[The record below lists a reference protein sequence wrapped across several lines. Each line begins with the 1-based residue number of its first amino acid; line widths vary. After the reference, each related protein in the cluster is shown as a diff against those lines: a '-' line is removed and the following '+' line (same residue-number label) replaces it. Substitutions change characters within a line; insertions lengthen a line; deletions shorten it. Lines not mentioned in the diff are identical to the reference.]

1 MIVKTTSEM
10 RKHLLSFNLKEDKP
24 TDESRFASFLTRAQ
38 EWVTDRIIGEDIE
51 GILERDLALTD
62 PDPHEKL
69 RGLVGRVISE
79 LAYLTSVAES
89 DLQRSEVG
97 FVVQNNDKMSPASL
111 QRVERLIQSL
121 NERINSDCDSLVN
134 YLMKNS
140 VPHEDGPHLPYE
152 DWRETYQFEFLTDAF
167 IPTMAIMR
175 QGASPL
181 PVQRW
186 TDFYDLQPKM
196 NIALRDTVASYVSI
210 EQIDSLLTAYRND
223 DLNEIQ
229 RKVLRWLR
237 MSVMAE
243 VTNAGNAAHFAI
255 EARYWMLKHESDF
268 PEFVESDRYEL
279 PSPFKLG
286 EGTVANLL

>member
-10 RKHLLSFNLKEDKP
+10 KRHLLSFNLKLDEAM
-24 TDESRFASFLTRAQ
+24 ESRFSSFLARAQ
-38 EWVTDRIIGEDIE
+38 EWVTDKIIGDQ
-51 GILERDLALTD
+51 LETALE
-62 PDPHEKL
+62 PGANIGQNDPHEKL

-79 LAYLTSVAES
+79 LAYLNSVGES
-89 DLQRSEVG
+89 DLQRSEAG

-121 NERINSDCDSLVN
+121 NERINSDCDSLVS

-140 VPHEDGPHLPYE
+140 APDEENPSPYE
-152 DWRETYQFEFLTDAF
+152 DWRDTPQFEFLTDAF
-167 IPTMAIMR
+167 IPTMGIMR
-175 QGASPL
+175 QNTSTV

-186 TDFYDLQPKM
+186 ADFYDLQPKM
-196 NIALRDTVASYVSI
+196 NIALRTTAASYVSI

-223 DLNEIQ
+223 DLNDVQ

-255 EARYWMLKHESDF
+255 EARNWMLKHESDF

-279 PSPFKLG
+279 PSPFNLG
-286 EGTVANLL
+286 DGTVANLL

>member
-1 MIVKTTSEM
+1 MIVTTTAEM
-10 RKHLLSFNLKEDKP
+10 KKHLLSFNLKLDEAM
-24 TDESRFASFLTRAQ
+24 ESRFSSFLARAQ
-38 EWVTDRIIGEDIE
+38 EWVTDKIIGSEIE
-51 GILERDLALTD
+51 ETLEIDLA
-62 PDPHEKL
+62 PGQADPHVKL

-79 LAYLTSVAES
+79 LAYLASIPES
-89 DLQRSEVG
+89 DLQRSEAG

-140 VPHEDGPHLPYE
+140 VPHEDDPHLPYE
-152 DWRETYQFEFLTDAF
+152 GWRDTPQFEFLTDAF

-175 QGASPL
+175 QNASTM

-186 TDFYDLQPKM
+186 TDFYDLLPKM
-196 NIALRDTVASYVSI
+196 NIALRTSVARYVSI
-210 EQIDSLLTAYRND
+210 EQIDALLSDYRTAELQD
-223 DLNEIQ
+223 VQ

-237 MSVMAE
+237 MAVLGE
-243 VTNAGNAAHFAI
+243 VTNADNATHFAI
-255 EARYWMLKHESDF
+255 EARNYMLQHESSF
-268 PEFVESDRYEL
+268 PEFVASDCYEL
-279 PSPFKLG
+279 PSPFNLG